1 VSEYSA
7 NTRRIERE
15 RVLSLLY
22 EAEMKD
28 QPIAEV
34 LASLPVGPD
43 AFVAETIVGV
53 SADLPAWDALID
65 KYAHAWK
72 SDRMPSID
80 RTVLRIGAYELRDQP
95 DLPVAVIISEAVEL
109 AKKFSTEESGKFV
122 NGLLSSIASELRA
135 EQ

>member
-1 VSEYSA
+1 MTNYSENS
-7 NTRRIERE
+7 RRIERE

-22 EAEMKD
+22 EAEMKGQSID
-28 QPIAEV
+28 DVVTA
-34 LASLPVGPD
+34 LPVAPD
-43 AFVAETIVGV
+43 AFVAQTVAGV
-53 SADLPAWDALID
+53 SADVPAWDALID

-95 DLPVAVIISEAVEL
+95 SLPVAVVISEAVEL

-122 NGLLSSIASELRA
+122 NGLLSSMATELRP
-135 EQ
+135 E